1 MKRDEID
8 AGFIKDAL
16 PAFLSEAHEQLEG
29 IEQLLLQIENAPTDR
44 ELLDA
49 LFRCAHTVKGTAGIF
64 GLDAVVAFTHHVETV
79 LDALR
84 EGQLQ
89 FTPALGTLLL
99 RCNDQIRVLVDS
111 IQDPR
116 VDTAQDSAD
125 RVALIAELQGLRQDI
140 PGPDAVSDTNAND
153 ASGQAANVPEAPCD
167 CERSWNVYV
176 QFGPDCFRNGTDP
189 LAVVS
194 YVQHMGKVPRIVCD
208 VDAIPLLDALDA
220 ESCYLSLDFRLD
232 TCAPRQEIESAFS
245 FVRDDCT
252 LSLIEPGASADHFV
266 KLIDSMPQSPR
277 LGDILVAAGAIT
289 PTQLRAA
296 LLRQGES
303 AREGTPIPLGQILH
317 VTSGLEPT
325 VVDAALVKQTQ
336 QRQPRDA
343 APGGSL
349 VDDSRLLR
357 VHADRLDAVINL
369 LGELV
374 IAGAGAALLAR
385 QTRSSALVEAN
396 MQVARLIEE
405 IRNGTLQLR
414 MVPIGDTFA
423 RFRRVV
429 RDTAAKL
436 GKDVSL
442 EVVGGDTELDK
453 SMVERIADPL
463 MHLVRNALDHGL
475 ESPQVRE
482 AAGKPRQ
489 GKLTL
494 MAAHES
500 GAVVIRIIDDG
511 QGVRRQRVLERA
523 WERGLVEHGV
533 TPPDEQILS
542 LLFAPGFSTAEQ
554 VTDLSGRGVGM
565 DVVRRNIESLR
576 GTVAIRSV
584 EGEGSAIEI
593 RLPLTLAIIDG
604 FLIGVGASR
613 FIFPLETVVE
623 VIESRAAPGKR
634 DARGRTCV
642 ELRGRV
648 LPVLDLRALYGLE
661 STPPERVSVVVIQS
675 GSRQYGVIVDTLLGQ
690 HQTVI
695 KPMGR
700 MFRSLRGIS
709 GSSILGNGEVALI
722 FDVNALGH
730 LAATENTRHELP
742 DPTRRASNS
751 NFPQ

>member
-1 MKRDEID
+1 MKRDAID
-8 AGFIKDAL
+8 ASFIKDAL
-16 PAFLSEAHEQLEG
+16 PAFLSEAHEQLSG
-29 IEQLLLQIENAPTDR
+29 IEQLLLQIEDAPADR
-44 ELLDA
+44 ELLNA

-64 GLDAVVAFTHHVETV
+64 GLDEVVAFTHHVESV
-79 LDALR
+79 LDTLR
-84 EGQLQ
+84 EGRIP

-99 RCNDQIRVLVDS
+99 RCNDQIRVLVNA
-111 IQDPR
+111 IQDPAA
-116 VDTAQDSAD
+116 DTAQDSAD
-125 RVALIAELQGLRQDI
+125 RAALIAELQGLGDT
-140 PGPDAVSDTNAND
+140 PPAPDAGAIDPISAILHASTAPD
-153 ASGQAANVPEAPCD
+153 ATGD
-167 CERSWNVYV
+167 CERSWNIFV
-176 QFGPDCFRNGTDP
+176 QFGPDCFRNGMDP

-208 VDAIPLLDALDA
+208 IDAIPLLDALDP
-220 ESCYLSLDFRLD
+220 ESCHLSLDFRLD
-232 TCAPRQEIESAFS
+232 TCAPRAEIESAFS
-245 FVRDDCT
+245 FVRDDCS
-252 LSLIEPGASADHFV
+252 LSLIEPGASAEHFV
-266 KLIDSMPQSPR
+266 KLIESMPQSPR

-289 PTQLRAA
+289 RNQLRTALRKQDDAA
-296 LLRQGES
+296 RNGS
-303 AREGTPIPLGQILH
+303 PIPLGQMLQK
-317 VTSGLEPT
+317 TSGLAPT
-325 VVDAALVKQTQ
+325 VVEAALVKQTQ
-336 QRQPRDA
+336 QRELRDPA
-343 APGGSL
+343 RGAPV
-349 VDDSRLLR
+349 VDDSRMLR

-385 QTRSSALVEAN
+385 QARSGALIEAN
-396 MQVARLIEE
+396 TQVARLIEE

-436 GKDVSL
+436 GKEVSL
-442 EVVGGDTELDK
+442 EIVGGDTELDK

-475 ESPQVRE
+475 ELPQVRE
-482 AAGKPRQ
+482 DAGKPRQ
-489 GKLTL
+489 GRLSLT
-494 MAAHES
+494 AAHES
-500 GAVVIRIIDDG
+500 GAVLIRIVDDG

-523 WERGLVEHGV
+523 WERGLLERGV
-533 TPPDEQILS
+533 TPPDEQILA

-576 GTVAIRSV
+576 GTVAIRSI
-584 EGEGSAIEI
+584 EGKGSTIEI

-623 VIESRAAPGKR
+623 VIESRVTPSQR
-634 DARGRTCV
+634 DGRGRTCV

-648 LPVLDLRALYGLE
+648 LPVLDLRALYGLD
-661 STPPERVSVVVIQS
+661 SAPPERVSVVVIQS
-675 GSRQYGVIVDTLLGQ
+675 GSRQYGVIVDALLGQ

-722 FDVNALGH
+722 FDVNALGD
-730 LAATENTRHELP
+730 LAATENNRHELP
-742 DPTRRASNS
+742 DPTRRASHS
-751 NFPQ
+751 NFPL